1 MSTTSDYLNDETNIV
16 NADVKDIKLSQE
28 FIDEFN
34 ITDLDWKLLEGALH
48 MNSGMT
54 EYQCTHFVADSQ
66 LTPWRKARQS
76 LLELE
81 TRYHAYVEIKHSLKK
96 AKVQKKILQRDYD
109 NETDELTKELIA
121 VDLSKIDY
129 DITIW
134 KRKYYQSQKEMQIF
148 LDIAKK
154 YIKEE
159 KDIKYFTEFNDD
171 EERAYWIARLGK
183 QAAMDIISYGRISS
197 GNMESITMMPEKDQV
212 QTLQIAVKFSS
223 MIGSGLDKLNKQLQ
237 PELKQFLLGDK
248 VVAPEISPKD
258 YER

>member
-1 MSTTSDYLNDETNIV
+1 
-16 NADVKDIKLSQE
+16 
-28 FIDEFN
+28 
-34 ITDLDWKLLEGALH
+34 

>member
-1 MSTTSDYLNDETNIV
+1 MSTTSDYLNDESNIV
-16 NADVKDIKLSQE
+16 NTNVKDIKLSQE

-54 EYQCTHFVADSQ
+54 EYQCEHFVADSQ
-66 LTPWRKARQS
+66 LTPWRKARQA

-96 AKVQKKILQRDYD
+96 AKVQKKIFQRDYD
-109 NETDELTKELIA
+109 NESDELTKELIA

-148 LDIAKK
+148 LDIVKK
-154 YIKEE
+154 YVKSEE
-159 KDIKYFTEFNDD
+159 DIKYFTDFNDD
-171 EERAYWIARLGK
+171 EERAYWIARMGK
-183 QAAMDIISYGRISS
+183 QAAMDIISYGRIGS
-197 GNMESITMMPEKDQV
+197 GNMESISMMPEKDQV
-212 QTLQIAVKFSS
+212 QALQIAVRFSNMVS
-223 MIGSGLDKLNKQLQ
+223 GGLDKLNKQLQ
-237 PELKQFLLGDK
+237 PELKQYMLGDK
-248 VVAPEISPKD
+248 VVAPKITPKD
-258 YER
+258 YQK